1 MHSRHLVAV
10 GREPSGTSQPKT
22 LNHYRAARA
31 APLPISRVARAA
43 PLRTSSYLLNWHIC
57 GLLFSAMLLSGCG
70 PAATNSAVTQA
81 PTQTPP
87 GDKSHQAKVTTPPS
101 PPEATPMRL
110 TDDAFRFAAYEG
122 KVEAVREGIKAG
134 NNVNSTDPEKRLTP
148 LHMAAY
154 NGHVEVIKLLLEHG
168 ATLDARDSE
177 GKTPLLH
184 ASTGPYADA
193 LKVLIDAG
201 ADVNA
206 AETTEAFT
214 PLMMAAGLGQ
224 TEVVKVLL
232 AHKANRDLLDNDGD
246 SALKHAQNSGHVDIV
261 ELLKQ

>member
-1 MHSRHLVAV
+1 MNLNNPCLRTRFEMHSKHRVAL
-10 GREPSGTSQPKT
+10 GRNPSAASKSNN
-22 LNHYRAARA
+22 LNQYRAAC
-31 APLPISRVARAA
+31 AA
-43 PLRTSSYLLNWHIC
+43 PLRVSKRGLTGYIFVLLWTSTLLTGCSPTVSQSLTTKSPPEVDSPEAIATV
-57 GLLFSAMLLSGCG
+57 SA
-70 PAATNSAVTQA
+70 A
-81 PTQTPP
+81 
-87 GDKSHQAKVTTPPS
+87 H
-101 PPEATPMRL
+101 PEATPMRL

-122 KVEAVREGIKAG
+122 KIDSVREGIKAG
-134 NNVNSTDPEKRLTP
+134 NNINAFDPERRLTP

-168 ATLDARDSE
+168 ATLDARDFE

-184 ASTGPYADA
+184 ASTGPYSEA
-193 LKVLIDAG
+193 LKVLIEAG

-206 AETTEAFT
+206 AEATEAFT

-224 TEVVKVLL
+224 TEVVKILL

>member
-1 MHSRHLVAV
+1 MKSNNPRFRTYFEMHCVYLVAV
-10 GREPSGTSQPKT
+10 GRKPSGASKSNI
-22 LNHYRAARA
+22 LNPYRAAC
-31 APLPISRVARAA
+31 AA
-43 PLRTSSYLLNWHIC
+43 PLRVSKRGLTGHIFVLLLAST
-57 GLLFSAMLLSGCG
+57 LLMGCSPTASQSPTAQSAPEVES
-70 PAATNSAVTQA
+70 PETSAVTSQ
-81 PTQTPP
+81 TQ
-87 GDKSHQAKVTTPPS
+87 
-101 PPEATPMRL
+101 PEATPMRL

-122 KVEAVREGIKAG
+122 KIDSVREGLKAG
-134 NNVNSTDPEKRLTP
+134 NNVNATDPERRLTP

-168 ATLDARDSE
+168 ATLDVRDIE

-184 ASTGPYADA
+184 ASTGPYAEA
-193 LKVLIDAG
+193 IKVLIAAG

-206 AETTEAFT
+206 AEATEAFT

-224 TEVVKVLL
+224 TEVVKILL

-246 SALKHAQNSGHVDIV
+246 SALKHAQNSGHLDIV